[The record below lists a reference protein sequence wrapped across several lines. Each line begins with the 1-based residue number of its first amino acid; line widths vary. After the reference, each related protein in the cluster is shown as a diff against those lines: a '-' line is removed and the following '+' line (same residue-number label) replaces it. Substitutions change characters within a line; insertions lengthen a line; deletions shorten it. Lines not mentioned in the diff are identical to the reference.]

1 MSRFRIPHSWH
12 CYALAYALLF
22 NLWGAYG
29 MDSVSALPDAEPGV
43 VTLTAH
49 ELAARLRRDASLL
62 VIDVR
67 IGKTRKKGYI
77 EGSTHLPDVNTACDS
92 LSAIAPDKK
101 TPIAFYC
108 NSPQCGRSLD
118 ALRIARGCG
127 FSNIFWFRGGFEEWK
142 SSGFPYRLDEA
153 S

>member
-1 MSRFRIPHSWH
+1 MSCFRPSDSWH
-12 CYALAYALLF
+12 RYALAGVLLF
-22 NLWGAYG
+22 NMYGARG
-29 MDSVSALPDAEPGV
+29 DDVVTTLPDMEPGV

-67 IGKTRKKGYI
+67 IAKTRKKGYI
-77 EGSTHLPDVNTACDS
+77 EGSTHLPDVSTTCDS
-92 LSAIAPDKK
+92 LGALAPDKK
-101 TPIAFYC
+101 TPVAFYC
-108 NSPQCGRSLD
+108 NSQQCGRSLD

-142 SSGFPYRLDEA
+142 SNGFPYRLDEA